1 MEYIKSVIDRYK
13 HLRSL
18 RLLEGGYRSKYAFVG
33 IGNHSTSNL
42 YPVLSYLHV
51 PIKYIGCKSHDK
63 LPLIEGAYPGVKATT
78 SLAEILGDDEVKGV
92 FVSVAPEAHF
102 AIAAQVLESGKA
114 LFVEKPPCRNAR
126 QLMQLIDARKKAE
139 NPTVVVGL
147 QKRMSPAMQLLK
159 KEIARGSEHMTYN
172 LRYITGAYP
181 EGNALLDLYIHP
193 LDCLTFL
200 FGKAQV
206 KCVESPT
213 SGTMFLLLSHA
224 NATGIVELSTAYS
237 WSDAQESLTVNTG
250 KGTYELQ
257 QLDNLTFKNKSA
269 TLLGVPLEKVLH
281 RHTTTTSMLSRN
293 EFVPTIGNNQ
303 IVTQGYYGTL
313 KAFVDAVEG
322 KKVAIVQGLEDIV
335 DTYSLL
341 DNIAEHR

>member
-1 MEYIKSVIDRYK
+1 MEHIKSIINRYK
-13 HLRSL
+13 HIRSL
-18 RLLEGGYRSKYAFVG
+18 RQLGVVYRGKYAFVG

-51 PIKYIGCKSHDK
+51 PLKYIGCKSHDK
-63 LPLIEGAYPGVKATT
+63 LPLIERAYPGVKATT
-78 SLAEILGDDEVKGV
+78 SLAKILSDDEVKGV
-92 FVSVAPEAHF
+92 IVSVAPEAHF

-114 LFVEKPPCRNAR
+114 LYVEKPPCRNAQ
-126 QLMQLIDARKKAE
+126 QLLQLIDARKKAG

-147 QKRMSPAMQLLK
+147 QKRMSPSMQLLR
-159 KEIARGSEHMTYN
+159 KEITRRNERMTYN
-172 LRYITGAYP
+172 LRYLTGAYP
-181 EGNALLDLYIHP
+181 EGDALLDLYIHP
-193 LDCLTFL
+193 IDCLTFL

-206 KCVESPT
+206 KCVEST
-213 SGTMFLLLSHA
+213 ESGTIFLLLSHA

-237 WSDAQESLTVNTG
+237 WSDAWESLTVNTR
-250 KGTYELQ
+250 KGTYEMK
-257 QLDNLTFKNKSA
+257 QLDSLTFKSKQA

-281 RHTTTTSMLSRN
+281 KHTTATKLLYRN